1 MAFIQESDKAV
12 IKEKLSEMRSEVTL
26 KYFTQEMECEFC
38 RETHDL
44 LQELAALDEK
54 IKLEIFDFTRNADE
68 AKKYKIDKIP
78 ATVVMNSTDF
88 GIRFYGIPAG
98 YEFSSLLDAIIMVSE
113 GESGLSQEST
123 DFLKGLK
130 SPVHLQVFVTPT

>member
-113 GESGLSQEST
+113 GESGLSQESK
-123 DFLKGLK
+123 DLLKGLK